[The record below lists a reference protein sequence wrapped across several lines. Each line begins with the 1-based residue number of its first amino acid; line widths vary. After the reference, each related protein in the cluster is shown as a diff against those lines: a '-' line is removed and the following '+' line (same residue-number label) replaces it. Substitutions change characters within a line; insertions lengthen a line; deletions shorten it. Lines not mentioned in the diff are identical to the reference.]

1 MMGPDTAMAQ
11 ARCVR
16 RASVS
21 LPASGVNTGLPVTRS
36 HTSQTVVFADTET
49 GRTAVPAE
57 VRETSSG
64 RSDRWS
70 VVLIN
75 DDHHSVDFVIWALL
89 KTVPEL
95 AAADA
100 MLIMLEAHNTGR
112 GVVIVCGLEKAEG
125 YRADLRRL
133 QLGCEIEPGW

>member
-1 MMGPDTAMAQ
+1 MTAQ
-11 ARCVR
+11 TRFVC
-16 RASVS
+16 RAS
-21 LPASGVNTGLPVTRS
+21 LFLAASSVNTRLPVTGS
-36 HTSQTVVFADTET
+36 STSRIIDLTET
-49 GRTAVPAE
+49 ETTRTAAPAE

-75 DDHHSVDFVIWALL
+75 DDHHSVGYVIWALL

-95 AAADA
+95 TETEAT
-100 MLIMLEAHNTGR
+100 LITLEAHNTGQ
-112 GVVIVCGLEKAEG
+112 GVVTVCGRERAEG
-125 YRADLRRL
+125 YRAAFRLL